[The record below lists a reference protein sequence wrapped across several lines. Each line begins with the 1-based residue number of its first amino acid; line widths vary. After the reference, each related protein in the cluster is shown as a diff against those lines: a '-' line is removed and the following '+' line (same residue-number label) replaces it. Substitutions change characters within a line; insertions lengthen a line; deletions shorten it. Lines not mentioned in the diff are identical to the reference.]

1 MLFLY
6 YLARLSALWNVF
18 LNYPPMCKF
27 MGFVTQYSQM
37 SATFWLNA
45 IGFNVWNSFR
55 KFENS
60 SLGGNKL
67 GIFDRRFKWYALYA
81 WGCPMIVT
89 FVTVLM
95 QYLPMTENYFT
106 PGIGKDSCTLHEGR
120 RAWGKFFYF
129 HIINGP
135 ILVSHT
141 LLYHN
146 TLEKKCKVV

>member
-81 WGCPMIVT
+81 WGCPMICT
-89 FVTVLM
+89 IVTVII
-95 QYLPMTENYFT
+95 QNLPDHVIDSN
-106 PGIGKDSCTLHEGR
+106 PNLILPKIGKDSVCTLEPQW
-120 RAWGKFFYF
+120 AKLYYF

-135 ILVSHT
+135 VM
-141 LLYHN
+141 
-146 TLEKKCKVV
+146 VR